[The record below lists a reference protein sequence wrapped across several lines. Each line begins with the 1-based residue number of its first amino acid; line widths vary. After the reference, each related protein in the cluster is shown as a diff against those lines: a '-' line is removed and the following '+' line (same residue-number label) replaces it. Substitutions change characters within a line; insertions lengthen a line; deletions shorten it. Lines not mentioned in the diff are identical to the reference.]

1 MPLYYGPDEFY
12 PIVPRS
18 RAQYRPRWYNQHKM
32 KQYLDLVRYVL
43 EHGERKTDPQK
54 VGNIAV
60 CGYQMRFKLDDG
72 FPLLTTRSMKG
83 SFKAMVYELLW
94 FLTGSTKLADLHKNN
109 VHIWDIWGTPEICKS
124 LGLEPGDLGPIY
136 GKQWRA
142 FNGGADMPVDQISN
156 LIRDLKTNPD
166 SRRLVVTAWNPVDVD
181 KVFVAPCHCFFK
193 FFHAQGKLSLHLFQ
207 RSADV
212 PIGVPFDIAE
222 YMLLLMMV
230 AQVTGLKAHEFIHT
244 LSDTHIY
251 LDQIDAMKELITRE
265 PRPLPRVKINSRVKN
280 ISDFKFE
287 DFELLDYDP
296 HPPMKIPVAL

>member
-1 MPLYYGPDEFY
+1 M
-12 PIVPRS
+12 R
-18 RAQYRPRWYNQHKM
+18 
-32 KQYLDLVRYVL
+32 QYLDLVEHVL
-43 EHGERKTDPQK
+43 KNGKQKTDPQK

-60 CGYQMRFKLDDG
+60 CGYQMRFDLNDG
-72 FPLLTTRSMKG
+72 FPLITTRSMKG

-94 FLTGSTKLADLHKNN
+94 FLSGSTRVEDLQKNN
-109 VHIWDIWGTPEICKS
+109 VHIWDIWATPEICGP

-142 FNGGADMPVDQISN
+142 FNGGGEKPVDQIAN

-166 SRRLVVTAWNPVDVD
+166 SRRLVVTAWNPAEVD

-193 FFHAQGKLSLHLFQ
+193 FFHAQGELSLHLFQ

-222 YMLLLMMV
+222 YALLLMMV
-230 AQVTGLKAHEFIHT
+230 AQVTGLKPKEFVYT

-251 LDQIDAMKELITRE
+251 LNQIEPVKELLTRE
-265 PRPLPRVKINSRVKN
+265 PRPLPQVKINPEVKD
-280 ISDFKFE
+280 IFSFKFE
-287 DFELLDYDP
+287 DFTLENYDP
-296 HPPMKIPVAL
+296 HPPVKIPVSL